1 MRQDPGFGGRWRLRL
16 PRHRLSQEMDSTDA
30 KTDNRDLPFTLRVAA
45 DWKRLEELPTIGDN
59 ALFFRRRESL
69 TNISMVTAAGQDI
82 QFSDINLS

>member
-1 MRQDPGFGGRWRLRL
+1 
-16 PRHRLSQEMDSTDA
+16 MDSTDA